1 MDGIGHAVAVLQ
13 AVVAFHG
20 DGVGKLDGMAS
31 HVDWKGSQLCLAHPK
46 AMSFIELRLGHR
58 KPLYAAPAHGWSL
71 AAQTLPN
78 GADHTMVVHFTALQS
93 QGGSNLAY

>member
-1 MDGIGHAVAVLQ
+1 
-13 AVVAFHG
+13 
-20 DGVGKLDGMAS
+20 
-31 HVDWKGSQLCLAHPK
+31 
-46 AMSFIELRLGHR
+46 MSFIELRLGHR
-58 KPLYAAPAHGWSL
+58 KPLHAAPAHGWSL